1 MSQPYTY
8 ELSGHHGIEVSFTPL
23 GAGAVPHA
31 TYRDLRTAERSF
43 TGPDQVQVDDTQ
55 AGKLVTLTLDAPPDA
70 DRIEFSFLVPTVNLP
85 ASKRS
90 PVHTVGLR
98 VHHRSGFAPTTIT
111 GQTEL
116 YVETPL
122 YGEASD
128 IGIHPL

>member
-1 MSQPYTY
+1 MSHPYTY
-8 ELSGHHGIEVSFTPL
+8 QLSGHHGVEVSFTPL

-31 TYRDLRTAERSF
+31 TYQDRRTPERSF
-43 TGPDQVQVDDTQ
+43 TGRDQVQVDDTR
-55 AGKLVTLTLDAPPDA
+55 AGTLVTLTLESVPDEELV
-70 DRIEFSFLVPTVNLP
+70 EFSFLVPAVNLP

-98 VHHRSGFAPTTIT
+98 VQHRTGLAPGTIT
-111 GQTEL
+111 GQTDL

-122 YGEASD
+122 VGEASD